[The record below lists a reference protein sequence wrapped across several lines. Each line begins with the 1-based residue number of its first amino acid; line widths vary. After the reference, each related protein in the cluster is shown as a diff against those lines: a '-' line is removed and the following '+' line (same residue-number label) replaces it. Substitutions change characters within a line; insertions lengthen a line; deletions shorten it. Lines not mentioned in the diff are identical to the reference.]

1 MTPNFEH
8 HKYLQ
13 HIANDKYP
21 DSYII
26 TDFVVI
32 CRKTLK
38 DLFGGT
44 LKKLILPPEY
54 EVIVGFFFY
63 QLLRYFNLTQLIWSA
78 WDFYVTEI
86 LD

>member
-13 HIANDKYP
+13 HIAHDKYP

-26 TDFVVI
+26 TNVLIVI
-32 CRKTLK
+32 CRKTSK

-54 EVIVGFFFY
+54 EVIVGILSIVAVFQFDSINLECVG
-63 QLLRYFNLTQLIWSA
+63 LLCYRDL
-78 WDFYVTEI
+78 
-86 LD
+86 